1 MPQKQ
6 NLMSSAEFGKKSGIP
21 TAKVSELIRAGQ
33 IKAKKVSGR
42 WQIDKSQLK
51 AGAVLAYGK
60 PAPAKK
66 EGTAGA
72 GAAKVKKIKAPVPKT
87 KAAKPKA
94 TAAPA
99 HKSYSVSEF
108 AAMTY
113 LTEKGVLEWLKA
125 GRLKGRMGSTGEWSV
140 DAENLKVADISRLVR
155 K

>member
-1 MPQKQ
+1 MSQKQ
-6 NLMSSAEFGKKSGIP
+6 NLMTSGEFAKKSGIP

-42 WQIDKSQLK
+42 WQIDKSQLTAK
-51 AGAVLAYGK
+51 AVLAYGK

-66 EGTAGA
+66 KVAAGA
-72 GAAKVKKIKAPVPKT
+72 GVPKVKKVKAPVPKT
-87 KAAKPKA
+87 KAVQPKA
-94 TAAPA
+94 RAASA
-99 HKSYSVSEF
+99 QESYTVSEF

-113 LTEKGVLEWLKA
+113 LTQKGVLEWLKA
-125 GRLKGRMGSTGEWSV
+125 GRLKGQMRSKGEWSV